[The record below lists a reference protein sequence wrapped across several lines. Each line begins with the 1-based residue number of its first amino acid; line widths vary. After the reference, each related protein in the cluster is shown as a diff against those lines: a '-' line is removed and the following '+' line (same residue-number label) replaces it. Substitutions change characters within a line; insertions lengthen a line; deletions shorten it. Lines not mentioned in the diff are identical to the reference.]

1 MAVFRIERTRDYTV
15 MSNHHLRNGKL
26 SLKAKGLLSMM
37 LSLPEDWNYTTRGL
51 AKICKEGVDAIG
63 GALREL
69 ESAGYIVRHQMRDRQ
84 GRNVRADVCHAGVGM
99 RVFMGMFM
107 LMVMLVNM
115 TACMCVCQR
124 DVLTLLLRAVHGHGE
139 LRAADAAL
147 FGAHG
152 RGDNA
157 GDAQRIKLLQKC
169 LRLRQQL
176 EQRRREH
183 IARSAHAAVK
193 IQCFHG
199 LAPI

>member
-1 MAVFRIERTRDYTV
+1 
-15 MSNHHLRNGKL
+15 
-26 SLKAKGLLSMM
+26 M
-37 LSLPEDWNYTTRGL
+37 LMLVL
-51 AKICKEGVDAIG
+51 M
-63 GALREL
+63 LML
-69 ESAGYIVRHQMRDRQ
+69 
-84 GRNVRADVCHAGVGM
+84 
-99 RVFMGMFM
+99 M

-115 TACMCVCQR
+115 TASMCVRQQ

-157 GDAQRIKLLQKC
+157 GDAQRIELLQKC

-183 IARSAHAAVK
+183 IARGAHAAVK